1 MMNIF
6 TRITATLTG
15 KLDEMVAQV
24 ENHDA
29 VVAVALKD
37 TRAAVAKAK
46 VRLDRVRKD
55 GEAMR
60 QRLQEAQRMEKLW
73 ENRAKETAAKD
84 EQKAL
89 ACLARRNQ
97 CREQTI
103 QIQTALTR
111 HEELEIKVR
120 DNVQRMEQ
128 RLRDI
133 TQQQN
138 LMRSRQSTADA
149 MRIISK
155 IESNTDNGIEDTFD
169 RWEMLITE
177 TEYSLGHMSDTDA
190 LDMSFVKEENAAQ
203 LQAELAEL
211 LDAEKGEK
219 K

>member
-1 MMNIF
+1 MNIF
-6 TRITATLTG
+6 ARITATLTG
-15 KLDEMVAQV
+15 KLDEMVTHV

-37 TRAAVAKAK
+37 TRAAAAKAK
-46 VRLDRVRKD
+46 VRLERVHKD

-60 QRLQEAQRMEKLW
+60 QRLQEAMRMEKLW

-84 EQKAL
+84 EQRAL

-97 CREQTI
+97 CREQAT

-111 HEELEIKVR
+111 HEELEIKIR
-120 DNVQRMEQ
+120 ENVQRMEQ

-155 IESNTDNGIEDTFD
+155 IEGATDNGIEDTFD

-177 TEYSLGHMSDTDA
+177 TEYSLGYMSDTDA
-190 LDMSFVKEENAAQ
+190 LDMSFVKEENTAQ

-211 LDAEKGEK
+211 LDSEKGEVK
-219 K
+219 

>member
-1 MMNIF
+1 MNIF
-6 TRITATLTG
+6 TRISATLTG
-15 KLDEMVAQV
+15 KLDDIVTHV

-55 GEAMR
+55 GEVLR
-60 QRLQEAQRMEKLW
+60 KRLEDAARMEDVW
-73 ENRAKETAAKD
+73 ESRAKETAEHD
-84 EQKAL
+84 EEKAL
-89 ACLARRNQ
+89 ACISRRNQ
-97 CREQTI
+97 CREQI
-103 QIQTALTR
+103 SQMESALTR
-111 HEELEIKVR
+111 HEELETKVGE
-120 DNVQRMEQ
+120 NVQRMEQ

-149 MRIISK
+149 MRIINK

-177 TEYSLGHMSDTDA
+177 TEYSTGHISDIDA
-190 LDMSFVKEENAAQ
+190 LDMSFSKEENTSK

-211 LDAEKGEK
+211 LNNKKGE
-219 K
+219 

>member
-1 MMNIF
+1 MNIF
-6 TRITATLTG
+6 ARITATLTG
-15 KLDEMVAQV
+15 KLDEMVAHV

-29 VVAVALKD
+29 VVALALKD
-37 TRAAVAKAK
+37 TRAATAKAK
-46 VRLDRVRKD
+46 VRLERVHKD

-60 QRLQEAQRMEKLW
+60 KRLQEAMRMERLW

-89 ACLARRNQ
+89 ACIARRHQ
-97 CREQTI
+97 CREQAT
-103 QIQTALTR
+103 QLQTALTR
-111 HEELEIKVR
+111 HEELEIKLR
-120 DNVQRMEQ
+120 ENVQRMEQ

-133 TQQQN
+133 AQQQN

-155 IESNTDNGIEDTFD
+155 IEGATDNGIEDTFD

-177 TEYSLGHMSDTDA
+177 TEYSLGHMSDADT
-190 LDMSFVKEENAAQ
+190 LDMSFVKAENTAQ

-211 LDAEKGEK
+211 LDSDKGE
-219 K
+219 

>member
-1 MMNIF
+1 MNIF
-6 TRITATLTG
+6 ARITATLTG
-15 KLDEMVAQV
+15 RLDEMAAHL

-46 VRLDRVRKD
+46 VRLERVQKD
-55 GEAMR
+55 GEVMR
-60 QRLQEAQRMEKLW
+60 KRLQEAMRMEKLW

-89 ACLARRNQ
+89 ACVARRNQ
-97 CREQTI
+97 SREQAT
-103 QIQTALTR
+103 QIQSALAH
-111 HEELEIKVR
+111 HEELEVKIKE
-120 DNVQRMEQ
+120 NVQRMEQ
-128 RLRDI
+128 RLREI

-155 IESNTDNGIEDTFD
+155 IEGHTDNGIEDTFD

-177 TEYSLGHMSDTDA
+177 TEYSVGYMSDTDT
-190 LDMSFVKEENAAQ
+190 LDMSFVKEENTAQ
-203 LQAELAEL
+203 LQAELVEL
-211 LDAEKGEK
+211 LYAKFGEK
-219 K
+219 Q

>member
-1 MMNIF
+1 MNIF

-15 KLDEMVAQV
+15 KLDEMVSHV
-24 ENHDA
+24 ENHDS

-46 VRLDRVRKD
+46 VRLERVRKD

-60 QRLQEAQRMEKLW
+60 TRLLDAKRMEDLW
-73 ENRAKETAAKD
+73 EARAKETAEKD

-89 ACLARRNQ
+89 ACIARRNQ
-97 CREQTI
+97 CRQ
-103 QIQTALTR
+103 QITQFETALLR
-111 HEELEIKVR
+111 HEELEARVGE
-120 DNVQRMEQ
+120 NVQRMEQ

-155 IESNTDNGIEDTFD
+155 IEGSTTNGIEDTFD

-177 TEYSLGHMSDTDA
+177 TEYATGHMSDTDT
-190 LDMSFVKEENAAQ
+190 LDMSFVQEENTAQ

-211 LDAEKGEK
+211 LDTKRGDGK
-219 K
+219 

>member
-1 MMNIF
+1 MNLF
-6 TRITATLTG
+6 TRISATLTG
-15 KLDEMVAQV
+15 KLDDMVAHV

-37 TRAAVAKAK
+37 TRTAVAKAK

-60 QRLQEAQRMEKLW
+60 NRLEDAERTEKLW
-73 ENRAKETAAKD
+73 EYRAKETAKQD

-89 ACLARRNQ
+89 ACIARRNQ
-97 CREQTI
+97 CRD
-103 QIQTALTR
+103 QIKQLQSALTR
-111 HEELEIKVR
+111 HEELETKVGE
-120 DNVQRMEQ
+120 NVQRMEQ

-155 IESNTDNGIEDTFD
+155 IEGSTDNGIEDTFD

-177 TEYSLGHMSDTDA
+177 TEYSTGHTSDTDS
-190 LDMSFVKEENAAQ
+190 LDMSFVKEENTMQ
-203 LQAELAEL
+203 LQVELAEL
-211 LDAEKGEK
+211 LDDKKGD
-219 K
+219 

>member
-1 MMNIF
+1 MNIF
-6 TRITATLTG
+6 SRISATFTG
-15 KLDEMVAQV
+15 KLDEMVAHV

-46 VRLDRVRKD
+46 VRLERVRKD

-60 QRLQEAQRMEKLW
+60 KRLDEAARMDNLW
-73 ENRAKETAAKD
+73 ENRAKETAAED

-89 ACLARRNQ
+89 ACIARRNQ
-97 CREQTI
+97 CREQIT
-103 QIQTALTR
+103 QTQAALIR
-111 HEELEIKVR
+111 HEELETKVG

-128 RLRDI
+128 RMCDI

-149 MRIISK
+149 MRIINK
-155 IESNTDNGIEDTFD
+155 IEGNTDNGIEDTFD
-169 RWEMLITE
+169 RWETLITE
-177 TEYSLGHMSDTDA
+177 TEYSSGHISETDT
-190 LDMSFVKEENAAQ
+190 LDMSFVKEENTMQ

-211 LDAEKGEK
+211 MNTKKGE
-219 K
+219 

>member
-1 MMNIF
+1 MNIF
-6 TRITATLTG
+6 ARITATLTG
-15 KLDEMVAQV
+15 KLDEMVSHV

-37 TRAAVAKAK
+37 TCAAAAKAK
-46 VRLDRVRKD
+46 VRLERVHRD
-55 GEAMR
+55 GEAMHK
-60 QRLQEAQRMEKLW
+60 RLQEAMRMERLW

-89 ACLARRNQ
+89 ACIARRNQ
-97 CREQTI
+97 CREQAA
-103 QIQTALTR
+103 QIQTALAR
-111 HEELEIKVR
+111 HEELEIKIR
-120 DNVQRMEQ
+120 ENVQRMEQ

-149 MRIISK
+149 LRIISK
-155 IESNTDNGIEDTFD
+155 IEGATDYGIEDTFD

-177 TEYSLGHMSDTDA
+177 TEYSVGQMPDTDA
-190 LDMSFVKEENAAQ
+190 LDMSFVKDENTAQ

-211 LDAEKGEK
+211 LDVKKGE
-219 K
+219 